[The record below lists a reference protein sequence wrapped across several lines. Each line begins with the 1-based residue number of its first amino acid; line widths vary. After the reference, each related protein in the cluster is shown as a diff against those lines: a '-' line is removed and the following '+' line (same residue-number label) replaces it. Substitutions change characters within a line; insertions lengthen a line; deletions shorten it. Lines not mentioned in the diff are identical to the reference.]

1 MKTAIFE
8 FYDSATQVW
17 NKFSDDKIILEKGEL
32 PPPPPPVPTKVDEI
46 EAEKKKIELQN
57 KTSESL
63 SQKLK
68 AAIQMPNIMVLAGSG
83 TSLGPIVKGPSMW
96 NLWELC
102 TTNEMEAL
110 SKATFIENGYD
121 LRLSDEEY
129 KNIELCLSH
138 CEAHLQ
144 ISPEHKSIKTKDFIL
159 KCKDIL
165 CTRQISQNPYPIRI
179 LPS

>member
-110 SKATFIENGYD
+110 SKATFIENGSVHD
-121 LRLSDEEY
+121 
-129 KNIELCLSH
+129 KN
-138 CEAHLQ
+138 
-144 ISPEHKSIKTKDFIL
+144 
-159 KCKDIL
+159 
-165 CTRQISQNPYPIRI
+165 R
-179 LPS
+179 